1 MRKSEA
7 IRTIETFGVLIDLQY
22 FQAKQVVSEI
32 ARQRNNRVITI
43 SPKIGRERQRR
54 LRKPHISKYRN
65 CIEIE
70 RITLK
75 LNVELYEC
83 LTECAKESR
92 TLVNIPDLIDFI
104 IDNECIELANELR
117 IIERRW
123 NCVICSID
131 SILNFD
137 DVPDKMK
144 TLLFDYKSEM
154 SLFGNDLHLLNR
166 VWTISDEEATRQM
179 LSQDWKE
186 IREAD
191 KKQPSWEY
199 IRYVSNKVNRVL
211 DEQNQSTFL
220 TVSNGTT
227 AQTQKAMAK
236 DLNTVKFNLKNSDDS
251 KVIAQLYDFLRNDGL
266 FEADS
271 LSIED
276 FFDLVGKADFRQFYK
291 EELKY
296 RTKIRHIIHH
306 FEQKGYYPKEWFAQA
321 CKLLELETK
330 AIQRHSGIS
339 PQWLRKWKK
348 CFSEPKTID

>member
-43 SPKIGRERQRR
+43 SPKIGRGRQRR

-131 SILNFD
+131 SILIFA
-137 DVPDKMK
+137 
-144 TLLFDYKSEM
+144 EM
-154 SLFGNDLHLLNR
+154 IYES
-166 VWTISDEEATRQM
+166 
-179 LSQDWKE
+179 
-186 IREAD
+186 
-191 KKQPSWEY
+191 
-199 IRYVSNKVNRVL
+199 
-211 DEQNQSTFL
+211 
-220 TVSNGTT
+220 
-227 AQTQKAMAK
+227 
-236 DLNTVKFNLKNSDDS
+236 
-251 KVIAQLYDFLRNDGL
+251 
-266 FEADS
+266 
-271 LSIED
+271 
-276 FFDLVGKADFRQFYK
+276 
-291 EELKY
+291 
-296 RTKIRHIIHH
+296 
-306 FEQKGYYPKEWFAQA
+306 
-321 CKLLELETK
+321 
-330 AIQRHSGIS
+330 
-339 PQWLRKWKK
+339 
-348 CFSEPKTID
+348 CFSL